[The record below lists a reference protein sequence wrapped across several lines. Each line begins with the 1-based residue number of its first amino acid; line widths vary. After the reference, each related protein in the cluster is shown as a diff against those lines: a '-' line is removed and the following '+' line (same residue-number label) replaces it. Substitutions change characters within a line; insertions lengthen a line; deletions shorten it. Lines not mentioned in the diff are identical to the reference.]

1 MGVNMPRIKTVRVI
15 NAQFNDGQGI
25 YENFKMNLE
34 GHSTIYELPNG
45 GGKTVLLLLLMQCVI
60 PNASLDKKKPFKFMM
75 TGGDE
80 KRTTH
85 VIIEWELD
93 DGVDNYKYLLT
104 GFCAKKRAN
113 DSEDSQSENIKK
125 FNYTIRYS
133 EANEYDICNIPLCET
148 NDDGGLKVTKDY
160 ADTLS
165 MLKLLEKSND
175 SRYRVQVF
183 EKQGLYKEKIKKLNL
198 IESEF
203 ELIRQVNQREN
214 YLKDYFRGF
223 VSSKKLI
230 QDLLIATIDNCL
242 RDKHHIVSSE
252 GEMLNS
258 EDIAIS
264 VYKFRKNLKKLQEV
278 KKHFKDY
285 DILKNEA
292 EKLATT
298 NIKVIKTHESH
309 DEKIKEAASQ
319 YISYKSAIQQTEN
332 DLRITERQLQELNNS
347 KEKKD
352 IEIDQIALKQ
362 MEVAINNGQIELTNL
377 IKRKTDFEDLH
388 ANLQRKLNFAYATDK
403 YILIRNLENKIN
415 VDLEALEAIKKDK
428 HTVYDE
434 RDQVGNLLYQR
445 YSKLLKETKVQHEV
459 KLEELNCLENDLD
472 SIKEELGGKKTLL
485 LKYKKD
491 ESEFNSKL
499 ENLKVDYSKLDE
511 QHRFYDRI
519 SSNFFGSE
527 EELDAT
533 KKKTEQLTHNLQ
545 PIREERI
552 RLETQKPNDE
562 KESKR
567 LNEEILGFE
576 AEITSIKENINKFN
590 SERNDVMELVRIYD
604 TNNPKSCLEKI
615 AENQSTILKE
625 NAIFDNE
632 KDKLTK
638 RIKAVEEFGYDIL
651 NEDIENISSMLDEK
665 YGFALSGMS
674 HLKKISTDKREE
686 ELSKAPWLPKSV
698 LVTSDTFKSIV
709 ENPSKLPGII
719 KDSPII
725 ITNIDHFNSDKKQIT
740 VGDVFIPHREYQKYI
755 ENFDVN
761 KTKQILIKKIANLE
775 EKASKLHHTH
785 QKMKDHDHKVDK
797 FVQQYLENQEQDYGY
812 ELTLQLT
819 NKQSQKKSSDLKLS
833 NIQAEIRVIDE
844 EIKQKISDLSDL
856 QDKLDNLNR
865 KLKIIQKMHDLE
877 KTCDEIKK
885 SMKSCK
891 LESEKLEH
899 QLSIIEGKFT
909 NQKIAY
915 NEKSSIVNQ
924 ITNELDKIKRVLNHI
939 GQYNNIKINIPSVK
953 LEELENNELCN
964 KFKAL
969 DKIIRKTD
977 VNAGEKEENIRTNQ
991 MDIRRHK
998 NEIIE
1003 QYGISWE
1010 DIELKNPQQHC
1021 PDENKKRLKDQIN
1034 NLKNDIYGLN
1044 VKCNNATA
1052 KQMASD
1058 ISFNE
1063 KIDAYCLKSNEKYV
1077 RTPSLQD
1084 ASIFEDM
1091 LINLKKECLSISSKI
1106 EDLTKDR
1113 QSKNSTLSSYTRE
1126 YDLYEQLEYEY
1137 QLTNYNVAISDKLE
1151 AFAHTSKELNE
1162 SKKQIQKLSD
1172 DFSEAVKEF
1181 ISKTT
1186 DLEVDVDYV
1195 TNIWVKFPVAHS
1207 LSEAHDTAS
1216 NLDEYSERVSTDI
1229 AIIKEE
1235 LDSVQSDENI
1245 LVDRVL
1251 RFTQIYKDH
1260 LKDFPSMSKIKVT
1273 KNKYENLVRIDFDR
1287 YEYPEEQARDIIKK
1301 YIQDLLNDDKIDEK
1315 KLINRITPRELI
1327 GKVIDL
1333 DSIRV
1338 QIRKLDKK
1346 PPYKLQD
1353 WEKINASDGQENA
1366 MYIVFLA
1373 SLLSYIREIVLNRN
1387 DIGTSKILIVD
1398 NPFGSTGAGYLWE
1411 RIWSIM
1417 ERNKIQ
1423 LICPG
1428 HNIDPTIRSF
1438 FPVSYLLTED
1448 MSTNGRT
1455 RVVVKESNINGESI
1469 NRAIQLRN
1477 GQMTLG
1483 HEFIN

>member
-1 MGVNMPRIKTVRVI
+1 MGVNMPRIKSVRVI
-15 NAQFNDGQGI
+15 NAQFNDAQGL
-25 YENFKMNLE
+25 YENFQMDLE

-60 PNASLDKKKPFKFMM
+60 PNTYLDKKKPFKFMM
-75 TGGDE
+75 AGGDD

-104 GFCAKKRAN
+104 GFCAKKRAS
-113 DSEDSQSENIKK
+113 DSDDRQSENIKN

-133 EANEYDICNIPLCET
+133 EANEYDICNIPLCEI

-165 MLKLLEKSND
+165 MLKSLEKSNE

-183 EKQGLYKEKIKKLNL
+183 ETHSTYKEQIKKLNL

-203 ELIRQVNQREN
+203 ELIRKVNQREN

-242 RDKHHIVSSE
+242 RDKHHIASSE

-258 EDIAIS
+258 EDIAMS
-264 VYKFRKNLKKLQEV
+264 VYKFRKNLKKLQEI

-285 DILKNEA
+285 DALKNEA
-292 EKLATT
+292 DKLATI
-298 NIKVIKTHESH
+298 NRKVIGIHESH
-309 DEKIKEAASQ
+309 DVKIKEAASQ
-319 YISYKSAIQQTEN
+319 YISYRNIIQQTEN
-332 DLRITERQLQELNNS
+332 DLRIAERQLQELNDS
-347 KEKKD
+347 KVKKD
-352 IEIDQIALKQ
+352 IEIDQIRLKQ
-362 MEVAINNGQIELTNL
+362 MEVAINNGQIELNNL
-377 IKRKTDFEDLH
+377 IKQKTDYEDSR
-388 ANLQRKLNFAYATDK
+388 ANLKRKLNFAYATDK
-403 YILIRNLENKIN
+403 YISIRNLENRIN
-415 VDLEALEAIKKDK
+415 VDYEALEAIKKDK

-445 YSKLLKETKVQHEV
+445 YSKLLEETRVQHEI
-459 KLEELNCLENDLD
+459 KLEERNCLEKDLD
-472 SIKEELGGKKTLL
+472 SIKDELGGKKALSS
-485 LKYKKD
+485 KNKNE
-491 ESEFNSKL
+491 ESELKSKL
-499 ENLKVDYSKLDE
+499 EDLKVTYSKLDE
-511 QHRFYDRI
+511 QHRFYERI

-533 KKKTEQLTHNLQ
+533 KKKREQQTHNLQ
-545 PIREERI
+545 TIHGEII

-562 KESKR
+562 KESGR
-567 LNEEILGFE
+567 LTEEIQRIE
-576 AEITSIKENINKFN
+576 VEITSIEENINKFKF
-590 SERNDVMELVRIYD
+590 ERNDVMELVRRYD
-604 TNNPKSCLEKI
+604 ANNPESCLAKI
-615 AENQSTILKE
+615 AENQSKILKDSTIL
-625 NAIFDNE
+625 DNE
-632 KDKLTK
+632 KEKLTK
-638 RIKAVEEFGYDIL
+638 RIDAVEEFGYDIL
-651 NEDIENISSMLDEK
+651 DEDIENISSMLDEK

-674 HLKKISTDKREE
+674 HLKKISADKREE

-725 ITNIDHFNSDKKQIT
+725 IVNIDHLNSDKKQIT
-740 VGDVFIPHREYQKYI
+740 VGDIFIPYREYQKYI
-755 ENFDVN
+755 ENFDVD
-761 KTKQILIKKIANLE
+761 KTKQILIKKLANIE
-775 EKASKLHHTH
+775 ERANKH
-785 QKMKDHDHKVDK
+785 QQTLLKIKDHIHSVDK
-797 FVQQYLENQEQDYGY
+797 FVQQYLENQEQDYES
-812 ELTLQLT
+812 ELIFQLT
-819 NKQSQKKSSDLKLS
+819 NRQSRKRTFDLKLS
-833 NIQAEIRVIDE
+833 NIQIEIKVMAE
-844 EIKQKISDLSDL
+844 EIKQKNSDSSDL
-856 QDKLDNLNR
+856 QDKLDKLNR
-865 KLKIIQKMHDLE
+865 KLKIIQDMYDLE
-877 KTCDEIKK
+877 QVCDVTKK
-885 SMKSCK
+885 SLMSCK
-891 LESEKLEH
+891 SERDKLEH
-899 QLSIIEGKFT
+899 QLSIIEVKFT
-909 NQKIAY
+909 KKKIAH
-915 NEKSSIVNQ
+915 NEKSSIVNK
-924 ITNELDKIKRVLNHI
+924 ITNELYKIKRVLNHI
-939 GQYNNIKINIPSVK
+939 GHYDNIKINNPSVD
-953 LEELENNELCN
+953 LEEFENNELCA

-969 DKIIRKTD
+969 NEVIKKTD
-977 VNAGEKEENIRTNQ
+977 INVEDKEESIRIKQ
-991 MDIRRHK
+991 ADIRRYK
-998 NEIIE
+998 KEIIE
-1003 QYGISWE
+1003 QYSISWE

-1021 PDENKKRLKDQIN
+1021 PDENKKRLKDQMDS
-1034 NLKNDIYGLN
+1034 LKKDIEKWT
-1044 VKCNNATA
+1044 VECNNATGE
-1052 KQMASD
+1052 QIASNK
-1058 ISFNE
+1058 SFDD
-1063 KIDAYCLKSNEKYV
+1063 KIDAYYLKSNKKYL

-1084 ASIFEDM
+1084 ASIFEDV
-1091 LINLKKECLSISSKI
+1091 LINAKKEILNISSKI
-1106 EDLTKDR
+1106 EDLANDN
-1113 QSKNSTLSSYTRE
+1113 QNKNSALSSYNRE
-1126 YDLYEQLEYEY
+1126 YDRYEQLEYEY
-1137 QLTNYNVAISDKLE
+1137 QLTNYNVTISDKLV
-1151 AFAHTSKELNE
+1151 AFAHISKQLSE

-1181 ISKTT
+1181 ISNVT
-1186 DLEVDVDYV
+1186 DLEVDADYV
-1195 TNIWVKFPVAHS
+1195 TNIWVKFPVAHN
-1207 LSEAHDTAS
+1207 LSEAHNTAS
-1216 NLDEYSERVSTDI
+1216 NLDEYSERVSTDM

-1245 LVDRVL
+1245 LIDRVL
-1251 RFTQIYKDH
+1251 RFTKIYKEH

-1273 KNKYENLVRIDFDR
+1273 ENKYENLIRIDFDR

-1315 KLINRITPRELI
+1315 KLINLITPRELI

-1338 QIRKLDKK
+1338 QIRKLDKN

-1366 MYIVFLA
+1366 MYIIFLA
-1373 SLLSYIREIVLNRN
+1373 SLLSYIREIVVNRN
-1387 DIGTSKILIVD
+1387 DIVTSKILIVD

-1428 HNIDPTIRSF
+1428 HNIDSTVRSF

>member
-1 MGVNMPRIKTVRVI
+1 MGVNMPRIKSVRVI
-15 NAQFNDGQGI
+15 NAQFNDAQGL
-25 YENFKMNLE
+25 YENFQMDLE

-60 PNASLDKKKPFKFMM
+60 PNTYLDKKKPFKFMM
-75 TGGDE
+75 AGGDE

-104 GFCAKKRAN
+104 GFCAKKRAS
-113 DSEDSQSENIKK
+113 DSDGRQSENIKN

-133 EANEYDICNIPLCET
+133 EANEYDICSIPLCEF
-148 NDDGGLKVTKDY
+148 NDDGGLNVTKNY

-165 MLKLLEKSND
+165 MLKSLEKSNE

-183 EKQGLYKEKIKKLNL
+183 ETHSTYKEQIKKLNL

-203 ELIRQVNQREN
+203 ELIRKVNQREN

-242 RDKHHIVSSE
+242 RDKHHIASSE

-258 EDIAIS
+258 EDIAMS

-292 EKLATT
+292 DKLATT
-298 NIKVIKTHESH
+298 NRKVIGIHESH
-309 DEKIKEAASQ
+309 EEKIKEAASQ
-319 YISYKSAIQQTEN
+319 YISYKNIIQQTEN
-332 DLRITERQLQELNNS
+332 NLRIAERQLQELNSS
-347 KEKKD
+347 KVKKD
-352 IEIDQIALKQ
+352 IEIDQIGLKQ
-362 MEVAINNGQIELTNL
+362 MEVAINNGQIELNNL
-377 IKRKTDFEDLH
+377 IIQKTDYEDSH

-403 YILIRNLENKIN
+403 YISIRNLENRIN
-415 VDLEALEAIKKDK
+415 VDNEALEAIKKDK

-445 YSKLLKETKVQHEV
+445 YSKLLEETRVQHEI
-459 KLEELNCLENDLD
+459 KLVERNCLENDLD
-472 SIKEELGGKKTLL
+472 SIKAELGGKKALSS
-485 LKYKKD
+485 KNKNE
-491 ESEFNSKL
+491 ESELKSKL
-499 ENLKVDYSKLDE
+499 ENLKGDYSKLDE
-511 QHRFYDRI
+511 QHRTYDRI

-533 KKKTEQLTHNLQ
+533 KKKTEQLIQNLQ
-545 PIREERI
+545 TTREEKI

-567 LNEEILGFE
+567 LNEEILVLDT
-576 AEITSIKENINKFN
+576 EITSIEENITQFK
-590 SERNDVMELVRIYD
+590 SDRNDVLELIKIYD
-604 TNNPKSCLEKI
+604 TNNPESCLEKI
-615 AENQSTILKE
+615 TQNQSKTLKD
-625 NAIFDNE
+625 NAILDNE
-632 KDKLTK
+632 NEKLIK
-638 RIKAVEEFGYDIL
+638 RIMAVEDFGYDIL
-651 NEDIENISSMLDEK
+651 NEDLENISSLLDEK

-686 ELSKAPWLPKSV
+686 ELIKAPWLPKSV

-725 ITNIDHFNSDKKQIT
+725 IANIDHFNSDKKQIT

-755 ENFDVN
+755 EKFDVDQ
-761 KTKQILIKKIANLE
+761 TKQILGNKLAKLE
-775 EKASKLHHTH
+775 DEASKLQHTLD
-785 QKMKDHDHKVDK
+785 KMKDHEYKVNK
-797 FVQQYLENQEQDYGY
+797 FVQQYPENYGS
-812 ELTLQLT
+812 ELLLQLT
-819 NKQSQKKSSDLKLS
+819 NKQSQKKLSDLNLS
-833 NIQAEIRVIDE
+833 KTQVNIRVMDE
-844 EIKQKISDLSDL
+844 KIGQKISDLSDL
-856 QDKLDNLNR
+856 QEKLDNLNK
-865 KLKIIQKMHDLE
+865 KLKIIQKMHEFEIECDGLKKRLKNYELE
-877 KTCDEIKK
+877 WG
-885 SMKSCK
+885 
-891 LESEKLEH
+891 KLEH
-899 QLSIIEGKFT
+899 QLSIIKGKCT

-915 NEKSSIVNQ
+915 DEKSSIVNQ
-924 ITNELDKIKRVLNHI
+924 ITNELNKIERVLNHI
-939 GQYNNIKINIPSVK
+939 DQYNNIKINIPFVK
-953 LEELENNELCN
+953 FEELENNELCA

-969 DKIIRKTD
+969 DEVIRKTD
-977 VNAGEKEENIRTNQ
+977 INVEDKEESIRKNKT
-991 MDIRRHK
+991 DIRLQK

-1003 QYGISWE
+1003 QYSILWE
-1010 DIELKNPQQHC
+1010 DIELKNPQQRC

-1034 NLKNDIYGLN
+1034 SLEKDIVNLNIKF
-1044 VKCNNATA
+1044 NNATA
-1052 KQMASD
+1052 KQMASNM
-1058 ISFNE
+1058 SFNE

-1084 ASIFEDM
+1084 ASIFEDV
-1091 LINLKKECLSISSKI
+1091 LINTKKEILNISSKI
-1106 EDLTKDR
+1106 EDLAKDN
-1113 QSKNSTLSSYTRE
+1113 QNTNSALSSYNRE

-1137 QLTNYNVAISDKLE
+1137 QLTNYNVAISDKLV
-1151 AFAHTSKELNE
+1151 AFAHISKQLSET
-1162 SKKQIQKLSD
+1162 KKQIQKLSD

-1181 ISKTT
+1181 ISNIT
-1186 DLEVDVDYV
+1186 DLEVDADYV
-1195 TNIWVKFPVAHS
+1195 TNIWVKFPVAHN
-1207 LSEAHDTAS
+1207 LSEAHNTAS
-1216 NLDEYSERVSTDI
+1216 NLDEYSERVSTDM

-1245 LVDRVL
+1245 LIDRVL
-1251 RFTQIYKDH
+1251 RFTKIYKEH

-1273 KNKYENLVRIDFDR
+1273 ENKYENLIRIDFDR

-1315 KLINRITPRELI
+1315 KLINLITPRELI

-1333 DSIRV
+1333 DSIKV

-1353 WEKINASDGQENA
+1353 WENINASDGQENA
-1366 MYIVFLA
+1366 MYIIFLA
-1373 SLLSYIREIVLNRN
+1373 SLLSYIREIVVNRN
-1387 DIGTSKILIVD
+1387 NIVTSKILIVD

-1417 ERNKIQ
+1417 EINNIQ

-1428 HNIDPTIRSF
+1428 HNIDATIRSF

-1469 NRAIQLRN
+1469 KRAIQLRN
-1477 GQMTLG
+1477 GQMTFG